1 MIKNGNIVNW
11 HLSRERWDVLLSVV
25 LPLVLMI
32 ESGYANGWVYADG
45 NLSLRNPNTYLARG
59 RGLFLEVLIFAMFKL
74 VRVLLLKRQWIVV
87 LIPLVIGVV
96 TMVVSAGLNIGWA
109 NRSGEMA
116 SIVATVGQ
124 FLPSFVLTLFKLG
137 IGLVFPLAVG
147 ACALLDV
154 GALVD
159 EMLHASAHMNE
170 RAARVQVAEQHQQL
184 WMKKQKESTKELE
197 AEYELMAKTDA
208 RNMVNRVK
216 QGDYSFGINDAQ
228 KNTVQP
234 SVTRI
239 APVYPQTPQLPQ
251 GATINGQ
258 SFPAGAPT
266 GNTQQIN
273 VPPSLSPLQ
282 ANPGLLNKVNGFF
295 GPKQ

>member
-45 NLSLRNPNTYLARG
+45 NLSLSSPNTYLALG

-74 VRVLLLKRQWIVV
+74 VRVLLLKRQWMVV
-87 LIPLVIGVV
+87 LIPLVIGCV

-170 RAARVQVAEQHQQL
+170 RAARVQVAEQHQHL

-208 RNMVNRVK
+208 RNMVDRVK
-216 QGDYSFGINDAQ
+216 RGDYSFGINDAQ
-228 KNTVQP
+228 KNSVQP

-239 APVYPQTPQLPQ
+239 APVYPQAPQLPQ
-251 GATINGQ
+251 GGTMNGQ
-258 SFPAGAPT
+258 SFSAGVPM
-266 GNTQQIN
+266 GNTQQMN
-273 VPPSLSPLQ
+273 VPPALHPLQ
-282 ANPGLLNKVNGFF
+282 ANPGLLNKVNNLF

>member
-1 MIKNGNIVNW
+1 MIKNGHIVNW

-25 LPLVLMI
+25 LPLALMI

-45 NLSLRNPNTYLARG
+45 NLSLTSPNTYLALG

-74 VRVLLLKRQWIVV
+74 VRVLLIKRQWVVV
-87 LIPLVIGVV
+87 LIPLVIGCV
-96 TMVVSAGLNIGWA
+96 TMIVSAGLNIGWA

-124 FLPSFVLTLFKLG
+124 FLPAFVLTLFKLG

-216 QGDYSFGINDAQ
+216 QGDYSFGVNDAQ
-228 KNTVQP
+228 KSSVQP

-239 APVYPQTPQLPQ
+239 APVYPQAPQLLQP
-251 GATINGQ
+251 GMINGQ
-258 SFPAGAPT
+258 SFPAGVPT
-266 GNTQQIN
+266 GTTQQMN
-273 VPPSLSPLQ
+273 VPPALNPLQ
-282 ANPGLLNKVNGFF
+282 ANPGLLGKVNNFF